1 VTGFGAS
8 GRSQHSSDQLI
19 SELIQTTRTAE
30 ATEIVTII
38 QHISQAGF
46 NAEMRAVP
54 RRDRG
59 YSYQGYRLGVQAP
72 SLRYHLT
79 KRVVIERQ
87 WARGTTAAQYLAD
100 LHAAVL
106 VPSAQLAVYEYGP
119 EAIAAILALTA
130 EVLPA
135 VRRGAQPERYVL
147 VIYSALRGTITT
159 GYQVSSVGA
168 TSIPAGARWLR

>member
-8 GRSQHSSDQLI
+8 GRSQHSTDQLI

-72 SLRYHLT
+72 RSVITSPSESSSSGSGRGARRPRSILPISTRWCWCQVLNSRFTSMAQKRSL
-79 KRVVIERQ
+79 
-87 WARGTTAAQYLAD
+87 QYL
-100 LHAAVL
+100 
-106 VPSAQLAVYEYGP
+106 
-119 EAIAAILALTA
+119 
-130 EVLPA
+130 
-135 VRRGAQPERYVL
+135 R
-147 VIYSALRGTITT
+147 
-159 GYQVSSVGA
+159 
-168 TSIPAGARWLR
+168 